1 MGIIDTVQGMQGDIV
16 AQTDSV
22 FTQMQD
28 VYNGAMSKALADID
42 VPLSV
47 NTNISEPG
55 APTEPMSLAAALAYI
70 DALKT
75 ALLRRPTYPT
85 YSYNAP
91 SLPAIST
98 NPPDLSTVTIPD
110 APNLLFPSFTA
121 TLEDEDVEQPTVTF
135 DYAEIAYASG
145 LHDALYDLLL
155 AEISTGGY
163 GINADDESR
172 LFERAREREQ
182 RALQANVDGALRLFS
197 AGGFSMPTGGASA
210 AIQRAQS
217 EAIEKVSSVN
227 RDIMVERSKI
237 YLEGKK
243 QNQEHTL
250 SIEKMDSDLHN
261 AKQDRALKVAAQ
273 RITSVLE
280 VAAFQVERL
289 KLFMEKYKTLAY
301 VFEVQVKAGSAKV
314 DIYKVQIDAAKAGIE
329 LNMALLEEFTTRNK
343 AIVDVFLAQVEE
355 YKARIDGYSKY
366 IAALSDQ
373 YKADATAFA
382 AAADGYGRVF
392 DMEAK
397 FYGSKTDYVSAVLQA
412 RTAEEKMVLEEAIA
426 KAQIDLDGAKSEV
439 NAAAAVVSAALS
451 AMNINATVSAQA
463 EAGISYNGSVSEDN
477 DVLTSYNYNG
487 QL

>member
-1 MGIIDTVQGMQGDIV
+1 MGTIDTVQGLQGDV
-16 AQTDSV
+16 LAQTDSV
-22 FTQMQD
+22 FSQMQD
-28 VYNGAMSKALADID
+28 VYNGAMSRALADIS

-47 NTNISEPG
+47 NTNVSEPG
-55 APTEPMSLAAALAYI
+55 APTVPLSLESALAYI
-70 DALKT
+70 DALKA

-98 NPPDLSTVTIPD
+98 EPPSLSTVTIPD
-110 APNLLFPSFTA
+110 APSLLMPDFTA
-121 TLEDEDVEQPTVTF
+121 TLEDEDIEQPNVTF
-135 DYAEIAYASG
+135 DYSEIIYSSG
-145 LHDALYDLLL
+145 LHDALYNLLQ
-155 AEISTGGY
+155 AEITNGGY
-163 GINADDESR
+163 GINSDDESR

-182 RALQANVDGALRLFS
+182 RALNINIDGALRLFS
-197 AGGFSMPTGGASA
+197 AGGFSMPTGGAAA
-210 AIQRAQS
+210 AIQRAQA

-227 RDIMVERSKI
+227 RDIMVERSKM

-250 SIEKMDSDLHN
+250 GLEKMDSDLHN

-273 RITSVLE
+273 RVTSVLE

-301 VFEVQVKAGSAKV
+301 VFEVEVKAEAAKAE
-314 DIYKVQIDAAKAGIE
+314 IYKVQVDAAKAEID
-329 LNMALLEEFTTRNK
+329 LNLALLQEFTTRNK

-366 IAALSDQ
+366 IGALSDQ
-373 YKADATAFA
+373 YKADAAAFA
-382 AAADGYGRVF
+382 AATDGYGKVF
-392 DMEAK
+392 DMQSK
-397 FYGSKTDYVSAVLQA
+397 FYDSKTNYVSAVLQA
-412 RTAEEKMVLEEAIA
+412 RTAEEKMVLDEAIA
-426 KAQIDLDGAKSEV
+426 KAQVDLDSAKSQV

-463 EAGISYNGSVSEDN
+463 QAGISFAGSVSED
-477 DVLTSYNYNG
+477 DDRAEIHQYNYQG
-487 QL
+487 